1 MIFEDDI
8 ILEHERVR
16 LEPLAE
22 AHREPLWIL
31 AQEPGL
37 WAFVP
42 SSVRSRADWDVY
54 FDEAV
59 ALRHKH
65 QRYAFAII
73 DRATGQAAGCTS
85 YGNFSL
91 HDYRVEIGWTWLGQ
105 PFRGTGINKAAKF
118 LLLSFAFEKMDM
130 RRVELKTDVRNL
142 RSRAAILG
150 IGAREEGVLRSHMSL
165 GNGHRR
171 DTVYYSILDTEWPE
185 VRRQLLPDLQ
195 TGSAS

>member
-1 MIFEDDI
+1 MIFDDDI
-8 ILEHERVR
+8 TLEHDRVR

-22 AHREPLWIL
+22 PHREPLWLL

-42 SSVRSRADWDVY
+42 SSVRSRPDWDRY
-54 FDEAV
+54 IDQAME
-59 ALRHKH
+59 LRREH
-65 QRYAFAII
+65 QRYAFAVI
-73 DRATGQAAGCTS
+73 DRATGQPAGCTS

-91 HDYRVEIGWTWLGQ
+91 YDHRVEIGWTWLGQ

-130 RRVELKTDVRNL
+130 RRVELKTDVRNH
-142 RSRAAILG
+142 RSRAAIKG
-150 IGAREEGVLRSHMSL
+150 IGAKEEGVLRSHMSL
-165 GNGHRR
+165 ENGHRR

-185 VRRQLLPDLQ
+185 VRRQLLLDLQ
-195 TGSAS
+195 TGTIS